1 MLNGLEKERLQL
13 IQHYINAYRGDL
25 VEQLNQIQYQKI
37 YSSQD
42 LCDSRVLVTVS
53 TSGLTNVC
61 QNNVIKNL
69 SNLLIP
75 DIPTEYL
82 QLLKKSNDHDRA
94 ILYKN
99 FGSNRL
105 PIKYTSV
112 IDEEVNPDVAIS
124 AFMTDPEELK
134 QLEQNLLIHLQ
145 SMSQNQN

>member
-94 ILYKN
+94 IL
-99 FGSNRL
+99 
-105 PIKYTSV
+105 
-112 IDEEVNPDVAIS
+112 
-124 AFMTDPEELK
+124 
-134 QLEQNLLIHLQ
+134 
-145 SMSQNQN
+145 